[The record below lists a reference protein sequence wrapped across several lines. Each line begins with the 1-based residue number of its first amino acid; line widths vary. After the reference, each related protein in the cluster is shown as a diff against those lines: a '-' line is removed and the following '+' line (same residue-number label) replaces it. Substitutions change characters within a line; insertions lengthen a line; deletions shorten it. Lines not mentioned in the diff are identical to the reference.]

1 MNLNVSLFYFL
12 DLNKSK
18 VKPVDMSKVKPV
30 EESKSV
36 KKEPSTHETKSIFS
50 SEDIQPKTASGEQG
64 RVIF

>member
-1 MNLNVSLFYFL
+1 
-12 DLNKSK
+12 
-18 VKPVDMSKVKPV
+18 MSKVKPV